1 MEKIS
6 SVEVIVKDIGL
17 KKPFRTALREEK
29 AAENAFVIM
38 ESSSGARGFGEAAP
52 LMEVTGENLA
62 GCLGFL
68 NSLKDDL
75 IGAEIPRDLNKLLR
89 KIHRFRGFPAG
100 RAAVETALLDLYAKI
115 VGLSFADLLGG
126 RIKESLETDY
136 TISLQPVK
144 DVVNEALEIVDK
156 GFRILKVKL
165 GDDPRRD
172 LERVK
177 ALRDSLGYDIKMRVD
192 ANQGWNPKQSIW
204 ISKRLEKLEIELIEQ
219 PVPYWCVD
227 ELRMLR
233 ESIEIPIAA
242 DESAKDLRDVLRLV
256 KIGAVDVVNIKLMK
270 CGGPLTAL
278 RISDLCEE
286 AGVKC
291 MIGCGLETRVSITA
305 AASIAYIRDNIAF
318 IDLDSPLFID
328 EEPTIGGVVYRNG
341 GKIELPRENGL
352 GVRPAD
358 Y

>member
-1 MEKIS
+1 M
-6 SVEVIVKDIGL
+6 
-17 KKPFRTALREEK
+17 
-29 AAENAFVIM
+29 
-38 ESSSGARGFGEAAP
+38 
-52 LMEVTGENLA
+52 
-62 GCLGFL
+62 
-68 NSLKDDL
+68 
-75 IGAEIPRDLNKLLR
+75 
-89 KIHRFRGFPAG
+89 
-100 RAAVETALLDLYAKI
+100 Y
-115 VGLSFADLLGG
+115 
-126 RIKESLETDY
+126 
-136 TISLQPVK
+136 
-144 DVVNEALEIVDK
+144 
-156 GFRILKVKL
+156 
-165 GDDPRRD
+165 
-172 LERVK
+172 
-177 ALRDSLGYDIKMRVD
+177 
-192 ANQGWNPKQSIW
+192 
-204 ISKRLEKLEIELIEQ
+204 KRQ
-219 PVPYWCVD
+219 
-227 ELRMLR
+227 
-233 ESIEIPIAA
+233 
-242 DESAKDLRDVLRLV
+242 V